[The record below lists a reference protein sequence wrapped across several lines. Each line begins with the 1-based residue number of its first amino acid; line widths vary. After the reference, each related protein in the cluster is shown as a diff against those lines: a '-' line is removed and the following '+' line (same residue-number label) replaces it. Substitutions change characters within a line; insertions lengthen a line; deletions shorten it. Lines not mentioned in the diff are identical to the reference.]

1 MEVTYDIMERSSF
14 HPTHADANLPDFAIS
29 HFLEQTPNVVKKT
42 IEECFLGQSI
52 KELEYDHPL
61 VADAFMI
68 NALIGIQR
76 EIQQE
81 FGEQDWSGMLK
92 AYKMPDEYRESFGIL
107 HDMNEKANDRMTEA
121 EFYDAMDGG
130 HTESN

>member
-1 MEVTYDIMERSSF
+1 MEISYEIMERSSF

-29 HFLEQTPNVVKKT
+29 HFLEQTPNTVKKT

-76 EIQQE
+76 EIQKE

-107 HDMNEKANDRMTEA
+107 HDMNEKHNDRMTEA
-121 EFYDAMDGG
+121 EFYEAMGSG
-130 HTESN
+130 YPESN

>member
-1 MEVTYDIMERSSF
+1 MERSSF

-29 HFLEQTPNVVKKT
+29 HFLEQTPNTVKKT

-76 EIQQE
+76 EIQKE

-107 HDMNEKANDRMTEA
+107 HDMNEKHNDRMTEA
-121 EFYDAMDGG
+121 EFYEAMGSG
-130 HTESN
+130 YPESN